1 MNVLAVS
8 VNVRNTV
15 VGFVRSAQGRDLAAE
30 LAMAG
35 EELIRISCESS
46 KDVRYAAMFSL
57 LPDVTIRMPMI

>member
-35 EELIRISCESS
+35 EELDEQ
-46 KDVRYAAMFSL
+46 L
-57 LPDVTIRMPMI
+57 L